1 MTQGGLPAGRGWEQP
16 RAVGIPGSLLRFA
29 MLQCYD
35 QVRAH
40 RLPEGLGDENPRG
53 TWRCIDGAWTQGP
66 VPAKDA

>member
-1 MTQGGLPAGRGWEQP
+1 MVRIAMHL
-16 RAVGIPGSLLRFA
+16 VLRRP
-29 MLQCYD
+29 MWL
-35 QVRAH
+35 VRPH